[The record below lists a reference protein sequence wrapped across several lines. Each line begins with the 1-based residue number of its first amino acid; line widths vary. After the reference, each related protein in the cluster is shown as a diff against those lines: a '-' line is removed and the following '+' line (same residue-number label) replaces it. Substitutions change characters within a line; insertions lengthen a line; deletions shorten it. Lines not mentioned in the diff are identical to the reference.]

1 MTRDKQHYEMLCIA
15 QEFADKM
22 KSLLTDDY
30 NEMLE
35 TLLPYIPQ
43 LVPAI
48 ETGITEEQYETY
60 GSDFADMLY
69 LSDEY
74 EQNRDIVRCNWEQVK
89 EIVLAFSDSLDI
101 VVQNYGSYHKKC
113 PVCQSKVFYLPLPSM
128 YAEMQAKYGTAA
140 HVAET
145 GSEEEYMCP
154 KCQASD
160 RDRMMIEF
168 LRRIGLEKT
177 NSDTKVLQI
186 APAVA
191 IDNWITGE
199 CMNVTYHTADL
210 FMKGVDLQLDLMDMQ
225 GVQDETYD
233 LWICSHVLEHVQYDD
248 KALRELYR
256 ILKADGIGVL
266 LVPIALD
273 MDKTDEEW
281 GLGAEENWRRFG
293 QDDHCRQYAKR
304 DFVERVCAAGFEVA
318 ELDKEWF
325 GEEFFTQA
333 GLLDT
338 SVLYIVT
345 KAPDILK
352 QRLATVTQSEEE
364 YEEPLVSVI
373 MSSYNHEKYVARAIE
388 SVLAQT
394 YRNIEFLVADDCSTD
409 GTAEVLKKYELQ
421 LDYLQCFE
429 ENAGCRIPDLL
440 KKAKG
445 KYVAHIHSDDYW
457 CSDKLEKQI
466 RYLESHQNVIACT
479 TWCKYEGESVEVA
492 SGAELF
498 EVPNRNNARWLKDL
512 LVNYQRNC
520 FCYPSSVWRI
530 DKYKEITR
538 DSESMAYRQLGDFYV
553 WLKTLL
559 IGDVYVYPEQ
569 LTIMNRHADNVSAS
583 NDSGNMVRHIREINH
598 ICYRLI
604 KDMEPAKFK
613 KIFGAY
619 FIQAAKTDAEIA
631 CEKFFLLMGLGYLRQ
646 AATWYYYE
654 LYKDLEYRACLQK
667 QYHFMP
673 KDFAQLEGEN
683 I

>member
-22 KSLLTDDY
+22 KSLLTNDY

-35 TLLPYIPQ
+35 KMLPYIPQ

-48 ETGITEEQYETY
+48 EAGITEEQYEAY
-60 GSDFADMLY
+60 GSDFADMIY

-74 EQNRDIVRCNWEQVK
+74 EKNQDIVRCNWEQVK
-89 EIVLAFSDSLDI
+89 EIVQAFCDSLAI
-101 VVQNYGSYHKKC
+101 VVQDYGSYQKKC

-128 YAEMQAKYGTAA
+128 YAEMQAKYGTKM
-140 HVAET
+140 HVPET

-168 LRRIGLEKT
+168 LRRIGLEKA
-177 NSDTKVLQI
+177 NSDTKILQI

-199 CMNVTYHTADL
+199 CTNVTYHTADL

-225 GVQDETYD
+225 GVQDEAYD

-248 KALRELYR
+248 KALSELKR
-256 ILKADGIGVL
+256 ILKPNGLGVL

-281 GLGAEENWRRFG
+281 GLSAEENWRRFG
-293 QDDHCRQYAKR
+293 QDDHCRQYAKK
-304 DFVERVCAAGFEVA
+304 DFVERVRAAGLEVT

-325 GEEFFTQA
+325 GEGFFKQA

-345 KAPDILK
+345 KATGVLE
-352 QRLATVTQSEEE
+352 QHLVTNVEVKEEF
-364 YEEPLVSVI
+364 EEPLVSVI
-373 MSSYNHEKYVARAIE
+373 MSSYNHEKYVARAVE
-388 SVLAQT
+388 SVLSQT
-394 YRNIEFLVADDCSTD
+394 YKNIEFLVADDCSTD
-409 GTAEVLKKYELQ
+409 GTAEVLKKYEEC
-421 LDYLQCFE
+421 LDYLNCFE
-429 ENAGCRIPDLL
+429 ENVGCRIPHLL
-440 KKAKG
+440 SVASG
-445 KYVAHIHSDDYW
+445 KYIAHIHSDDYW
-457 CSDKLEKQI
+457 MPDKLEKQI
-466 RYLESHQNVIACT
+466 RYLETHSDTIACA
-479 TWCKYEGESVEVA
+479 TWCKYAGETSEMV
-492 SGAELF
+492 SGEELF
-498 EVPNRNNARWLKDL
+498 QVPNRNNERWIRDL
-512 LVNYQRNC
+512 VVSYQRNC
-520 FCYPSSVWRI
+520 FCFPSSVWRVEE
-530 DKYKEITR
+530 YTEIVR
-538 DSESMAYRQLGDFYV
+538 DAESMAYCQLGDFYV
-553 WLKTLL
+553 WLKTLCV
-559 IGDVYVYPEQ
+559 GEVYVYPEQ
-569 LTIMNRHADNVSAS
+569 LTVMNRHATNASAANNPS
-583 NDSGNMVRHIREINH
+583 NMVRHTHQINH

-604 KDMEPAKFK
+604 KDMKPAKFK

-619 FIQAAKTDAEIA
+619 FMQDAKTDGEIA
-631 CEKFFLLMGLGYLRQ
+631 CEKFFLLMRLNYLRQ
-646 AATWYYYE
+646 AAIWYYYE
-654 LYKDLEYRACLQK
+654 LYRDLECRECLQK

-673 KDFAQLEGEN
+673 KDFAKLEGEN